1 MNMTLDT
8 RFGSFQATVTK
19 IHGEIL
25 WTREVVDV
33 QVSLFG
39 PMRRVGIRA
48 LFAISAFVLASPA
61 VEGCCRT

>member
-8 RFGSFQATVTK
+8 SFGSIQSTVTK

-25 WTREVVDV
+25 WTREEVDA

-39 PMRRVGIRA
+39 PMKRVGIRA
-48 LFAISAFVLASPA
+48 LFTISAFVLASPA
-61 VEGCCRT
+61 VQG

>member
-8 RFGSFQATVTK
+8 RFASFQSTVTK

-25 WTREVVDV
+25 WTREEVDAR
-33 QVSLFG
+33 VSLFG
-39 PMRRVGIRA
+39 PMRQVGIRA

-61 VEGCCRT
+61 VQG